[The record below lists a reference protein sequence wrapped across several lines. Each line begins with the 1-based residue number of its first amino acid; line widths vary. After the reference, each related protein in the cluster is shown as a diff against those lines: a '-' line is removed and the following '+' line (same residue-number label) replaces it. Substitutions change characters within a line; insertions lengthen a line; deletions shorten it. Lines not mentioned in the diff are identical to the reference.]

1 MRLKTKLS
9 IKVLSLLLAGV
20 MTFGLASCQDDE
32 MEFEPE
38 PDVSIMPPTEDEV
51 KTTVGKSYAVIG
63 SNFDEVTP
71 YVLKRMTGK
80 RYDYAM
86 SDTYIADDVEVV
98 FIDTDALLD
107 LSEEMA
113 YELKDVFDRGGSI
126 YLHKPNSFA
135 LGIYK
140 MLMDDVLDDFM
151 EWLKEQLEG
160 GAKTRTEL
168 DGDPLTRESYVMS
181 CNRDLDVADI
191 YDGKPVT
198 TQVIVTDS
206 LPDGTAQTRTEEQT
220 FTPGEPTA
228 YEYGRFAERIAA
240 WINENGEP
248 ATRAVPGYSRQ
259 LNQVEITQLIP
270 CRLQRDGDNKV
281 LTTQA
286 EMKAWVSCL
295 YSFDDQQDYYHVVLQ
310 ESYPGKEFY
319 FGKYYKF
326 GRRYGSG
333 KVPRYNYYAGYTYGG
348 CTIHPTLHTD
358 GFPITRAW
366 NPQPT
371 AEGANHTEYETID
384 SWSANTYIAS
394 HDGTFGLHRDA
405 YTHRIRVEKTSDEL
419 NISMKPGDNK
429 DYTWNID
436 LGSPLYYRCL
446 TGLETL
452 FMNSDECH
460 ILEGIPEES
469 SLTRS
474 TCTTRQSWNWIV
486 ANTTDRKNKPF
497 TMDVHTTFRA
507 KGAKWEVRDGGIQTT
522 QNVYDGTVSFNLPVP
537 HRYRE
542 VYEITCDQGME
553 GDEWAA
559 IEKVFQKAPSYRLVA
574 GNVTHYTKQK
584 LDDEIEHRWNTFKA
598 ELQGRLIDITGNY
611 TFRLKN
617 REGKEI
623 GTPLYIGPHGGVTY
637 EVGSYF
643 LKDGSFLPPNT
654 KPGAV
659 NFTKVAGIVCYVY
672 SEPNEEGIR
681 GYVMALN
688 DARTE
693 LCAWGNTRYNFEE
706 NDGEGIEIKTSRAM
720 EDSYQNTQNIMEAAT
735 FGGKEPSFSKEWYA
749 PMYFVNK
756 YREEHKLPAVC
767 KGWML
772 PAAELLTYAISNI
785 DDRFDQNLRRV
796 GGRLPRKDGSYYA
809 TSSVNRY
816 SQGPHIPENSVY
828 SCVYGPTGFEYYVPA
843 ESMKK
848 QFLVRLFTAF

>member
-1 MRLKTKLS
+1 MKTKLS

-86 SDTYIADDVEVV
+86 SDTYITDDVEVV

-160 GAKTRTEL
+160 GAKTRTEQ

-181 CNRDLDVADI
+181 RHRDLDVADI

-206 LPDGTAQTRTEEQT
+206 LPDGTVQTHTEEQT

-240 WINENGEP
+240 WINEGGEP
-248 ATRAVPGYSRQ
+248 ATRAVPGNSRQ

-295 YSFDDQQDYYHVVLQ
+295 YNFDDQQDYYHVVLQ
-310 ESYPGKEFY
+310 ESYPGKDFY
-319 FGKYYKF
+319 FGEYYKPE
-326 GRRYGSG
+326 YE
-333 KVPRYNYYAGYTYGG
+333 YYAGYTYGG

-358 GFPITRAW
+358 GFPIIRAW
-366 NPQPT
+366 NLQPT
-371 AEGANHTEYETID
+371 AEGVNHTEYETIN
-384 SWSANTYIAS
+384 SWSANSYVAS

-405 YTHRIRVEKTSDEL
+405 YTHRMIVEKTSDEL

-436 LGSPLYYRCL
+436 LGSPLYYKHGTKVR
-446 TGLETL
+446 
-452 FMNSDECH
+452 
-460 ILEGIPEES
+460 GIPEES

-474 TCTTRQSWNWIV
+474 TCITRQSWNWIV
-486 ANTTDRKNKPF
+486 ANTTDRKDKPF

-507 KGAKWEVRDGGIQTT
+507 NGAKLIAKYSRSWTT
-522 QNVYDGTVSFNLPVP
+522 QTAVYDGTVSFNLPVP

-542 VYEITCDQGME
+542 VYEITCDQEVE

-559 IEKVFQKAPSYRLVA
+559 IEKVFQKAPSYHLVA

-584 LDDEIEHRWNTFKA
+584 LDGEIEHRWNTFKA

-643 LKDGSFLPPNT
+643 LKDGSFLPPDT

-659 NFTKVAGIVCYVY
+659 DFTKVAGIVCYVY

-681 GYVMALN
+681 GYVVAPN
-688 DARTE
+688 DAHFE

-720 EDSYQNTQNIMEAAT
+720 EDSYRNTQNIMEAAT
-735 FGGKEPSFSKEWYA
+735 FGGKAPSFSKGWYA
-749 PMYFVNK
+749 PMYFVNR

-772 PAAELLTYAISNI
+772 PAAELLANTISCTDI
-785 DDRFDQNLRRV
+785 PDQNFRRA
-796 GGRLPRKDGSYYA
+796 GGKPFRKDGSYYA

-816 SQGPHIPENSVY
+816 AQGPYPPENSVY
-828 SCVYGPTGFEYYVPA
+828 SCVFGQSGFENYVPA
-843 ESMKK
+843 ESTKK
-848 QFLVRLFTAF
+848 QFLVRLYTAF